1 MNKLN
6 EYLTEGSKHL
16 FDTNHG
22 SFYVMLFLSLLTV
35 HLVVIFGIP
44 QENAKQIG
52 KITFLLAAAIPL
64 IIYLVRV
71 KYRKAIFK
79 DDASRFL
86 WIGSR
91 ALFTALFLMFCY
103 VGGIGII
110 INIISMIVFI
120 AMIYLI
126 VKRFSNSSN
135 SNDEYIRGSR
145 MTGAEQL
152 KKELERAGKKGP
164 LVIAGVPLPIHSE
177 TRHIFLGG
185 SIGSGKSLGIK
196 ELLEQAR
203 NAGQRAIVYDISG
216 EFVEVFY
223 RKDKDIIFNPLDKR
237 SVVTKGWSLF
247 KEIDQMYDLDS
258 VAATLI
264 PKSKGDASPYFVEA
278 AQSVLAS
285 LMKRLIETGQETNE
299 RLYYYVAKAP
309 IEELAAILEGTEGAS
324 HIGLRTDPK
333 TSSNVRSTLTTKM
346 RILGYLKDCGEASD
360 FSLRKW
366 VTEDSDSWIFITS
379 RQAQQATLAP
389 LLAFAIDRIGT
400 FLLSLEPDR
409 DRRIWISLDE
419 LSSLPRVQIE
429 TIMDK
434 GRKYGACVLIG
445 LQNINQL
452 RDVYGEETA
461 ASLLSNCLTWVIYRT
476 SDPTTAEYMS
486 KKLGEQE
493 LYEHVSSISQ
503 KGSFVVETNGKN
515 VTKQRTKKEI
525 VLPSEI
531 MNLDE
536 RIAYIKVEGN
546 FPVVKTEFPIIQRKV
561 QAPAFEAVDF
571 SIQRGTPAMKAH
583 AKEDPAI
590 VPEAGP
596 LSDDDEPPVG

>member
-1 MNKLN
+1 
-6 EYLTEGSKHL
+6 
-16 FDTNHG
+16 
-22 SFYVMLFLSLLTV
+22 
-35 HLVVIFGIP
+35 
-44 QENAKQIG
+44 
-52 KITFLLAAAIPL
+52 
-64 IIYLVRV
+64 
-71 KYRKAIFK
+71 
-79 DDASRFL
+79 
-86 WIGSR
+86 
-91 ALFTALFLMFCY
+91 
-103 VGGIGII
+103 
-110 INIISMIVFI
+110 
-120 AMIYLI
+120 
-126 VKRFSNSSN
+126 
-135 SNDEYIRGSR
+135 
-145 MTGAEQL
+145 
-152 KKELERAGKKGP
+152 
-164 LVIAGVPLPIHSE
+164 E
-177 TRHIFLGG
+177 TRHFFLGG

-196 ELLEQAR
+196 ELLAQAR

-237 SVVTKGWSLF
+237 SVITKGWSLF

-264 PKSKGDASPYFVEA
+264 PQSKGDASPYFIEA

-285 LMKRLIETGQETNE
+285 LMKRLMETGQETNE

-309 IEELAAILEGTEGAS
+309 IEELAAILEGTEGSS
-324 HIGLRTDPK
+324 HIGSGTDPK
-333 TSSNVRSTLTTKM
+333 TASNVRSTLTTKL
-346 RILGYLKDCGEASD
+346 RILGYLKDCDAASD

-366 VTEDSDSWIFITS
+366 VTENSDSWIFITS

-409 DRRIWISLDE
+409 TRRIWISLDE

-493 LYEHVSSISQ
+493 IYEYVASTSQ
-503 KGSFVVETNGKN
+503 KGSLVVETNGKN
-515 VTKQRTKKEI
+515 ITKQRTKKEI

-546 FPVVKTEFPIIQRKV
+546 FPVVKTEFPIIQRKA

-571 SIQRGTPAMKAH
+571 SIQRGTPA
-583 AKEDPAI
+583 AKRTEKEYPVLAPED
-590 VPEAGP
+590 GT